1 MWGSTTLL
9 CFGFELDIRYYP
21 LMPHLSVLERMG
33 NIPSCFFYDTCKFI
47 DSAVVWVSWGV
58 FLSDWR
64 VLVILVIP
72 HLKVAPCLTV
82 LLRNLPIF
90 PWPSLR
96 WEDTTALWV
105 TMKHPPVSHCGWDC
119 VLVMDRTAN
128 PQCHHLG
135 ETCPHKS
142 TCNLQQ
148 TGNHLPT
155 QEKQLIL
162 ILKRSPWNQAYNIA
176 CQKRLGWAGV

>member
-1 MWGSTTLL
+1 MSFNMSSYLHVVWGSTTSL
-9 CFGFELDIRYYP
+9 CFGFEIDIHYYP
-21 LMPHLSVLERMG
+21 LMPHLFVLERMG
-33 NIPSCFFYDTCKFI
+33 NIPSCFLNDTCKFI

-119 VLVMDRTAN
+119 VLVMKYGSY
-128 PQCHHLG
+128 C
-135 ETCPHKS
+135 KS
-142 TCNLQQ
+142 TMPSPGRNVSTQK
-148 TGNHLPT
+148 HL
-155 QEKQLIL
+155 
-162 ILKRSPWNQAYNIA
+162 
-176 CQKRLGWAGV
+176 